1 MKIAIVG
8 AGWAGCAA
16 AVEAT
21 RLGHQVTLF
30 EAARTPGGR
39 ARRVMATLG
48 GAPMALDNGQHI
60 LIGAYSETLRLMK
73 DLGVNESAAFL
84 RLPLTMQFP
93 DGSGLKLPNWPA
105 PLDALAGI
113 ATAGGWPWADK
124 LSLLKVAL
132 GWQLGGFKCRPEQ
145 SVSDLCRGLAPGAM
159 ASLIE
164 PLCVSALN
172 TPAGRASGQVFLR
185 VLRDSL
191 FAASGGSNLLLP
203 RQDLSALLPDAALAW
218 LGAQGGTV
226 RLGVRIQAMA
236 AATIANTAPTAATP
250 AVGAGTDTGASATST
265 PSTSATSA
273 PPGWILSTADS
284 RETFERVILAC
295 PPNEAARLAESAGA
309 ADDWLA
315 QAHGL
320 QHEALCTVY
329 AQAPGAR
336 LQQPMLALP
345 ASAREPAQFVFDRG
359 QLGGPAGLLAFVI
372 SASNGDSALLTQQVL
387 AQAARQLGL
396 SGLQP
401 VQTIVEK
408 RATFACT
415 PGLLRPPAQIA
426 PGLLACGDYVA
437 GPYPATLEGAVRSGL
452 EAARLVVTSR
462 TIIRSLIEQV
472 RMGMVPIFHGLHRCF
487 AFQG

>member
-1 MKIAIVG
+1 VKVAIIG

-21 RLGHQVTLF
+21 RLGHAVTLF
-30 EAARTPGGR
+30 EAARIPGGR

-48 GAPMALDNGQHI
+48 GEPIALDNGQHI
-60 LIGAYSETLRLMK
+60 LIGAYSETLRLMQ
-73 DLGVNESAAFL
+73 DLGVDESAAFL

-113 ATAGGWPWADK
+113 LTAGGWPWADK

-145 SVSDLCRGLAPGAM
+145 SVSELCRGLAPGAM

-172 TPAGRASGQVFLR
+172 TPAERASGQVFLR

-203 RQDLSALLPDAALAW
+203 RQDLSALLPDAALTW
-218 LGAQGGTV
+218 LSAKGGAP
-226 RLGVRIQAMA
+226 RLGVRVQSMA
-236 AATIANTAPTAATP
+236 P
-250 AVGAGTDTGASATST
+250 ATS
-265 PSTSATSA
+265 
-273 PPGWILSTADS
+273 GWRVSTADS
-284 RETFERVILAC
+284 RESFERVILAC
-295 PPNEAARLAESAGA
+295 PPNEAARLVESTAVA

-315 QAHGL
+315 RARGL

-329 AQAPGAR
+329 AQVPGAH
-336 LQQPMLALP
+336 LKQAMLALP
-345 ASAREPAQFVFDRG
+345 TSASASEPAQFVFDRG

-372 SASNGDSALLTQQVL
+372 SASNGDSATLTQQVL

-396 SGLQP
+396 NTLQP

-415 PGLLRPPAQIA
+415 PGLQRPPAQIA

-437 GPYPATLEGAVRSGL
+437 GSYPATLEGAVRSGL
-452 EAARLVVTSR
+452 AAARRL
-462 TIIRSLIEQV
+462 
-472 RMGMVPIFHGLHRCF
+472 G
-487 AFQG
+487 